1 MEAELAKT
9 EPDLLLES
17 LISELGNKSGDFI
30 SH

>member
-9 EPDLLLES
+9 EPDLDS